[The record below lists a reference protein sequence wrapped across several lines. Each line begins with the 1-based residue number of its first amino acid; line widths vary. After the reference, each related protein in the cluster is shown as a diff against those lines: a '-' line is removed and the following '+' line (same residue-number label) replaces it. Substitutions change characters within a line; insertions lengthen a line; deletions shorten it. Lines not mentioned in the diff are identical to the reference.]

1 MATTTKRLRTKVEG
15 EQEEFDRLA
24 DAVFEALEGAEMF
37 DEMAVLTMFLG
48 RWVCGFDPE
57 HRELARQDMQELL
70 DSAIREWVIADADA

>member
-1 MATTTKRLRTKVEG
+1 MATATKRLTETEG

-37 DEMAVLTMFLG
+37 HQMAVLTMFLG

-70 DSAIREWVIADADA
+70 DSAIREWVIAGADA